1 MDRKKVEQW
10 LLVNEPAFQYGGKQY
25 SVCSVDG
32 MYYTWNSDGEE
43 EDFSGVDNL
52 LDNWTVGG
60 KRFKDILDEIM

>member
-32 MYYTWNSDGEE
+32 EE

-52 LDNWTVGG
+52 LDNWMVGG
-60 KRFKDILDEIM
+60 KRFKDILDEVI